1 MNLSTKF
8 AVAAMA
14 LTAFIVGGV
23 ILNAVQREQRM
34 IVQEVERK
42 GRILAETL
50 AMASVNA
57 MLSHDYSTLKR
68 FLEAAARDPEITY
81 AMVLDPTGVIKM
93 HSDLREIGRYVTD
106 EVSARALDTDEVLV
120 QRVPDRSGSPV
131 YDVAA
136 PLMAAGRRVGVLRLG
151 LSTQGMYAALR
162 RSRLEVALI
171 GLLALVLGIGGAVI
185 LTRRISRPLRELVAG
200 ARAVA
205 RGDLSWRPRA
215 TSRDEVGEL
224 AEAFGT
230 MIQHL
235 QAHIEELVRAERL
248 VVLGTLAAGIA
259 HEVRNPLEAIQG
271 AAQVIEG
278 SGGDPAVRKFTRIIR
293 EEVTEL
299 DRFLEGF
306 LEFARPAPLQLQPL
320 AAAGLADEV
329 LALLEPL
336 CEDRGVQVVRRIPA
350 DLPPVL
356 ADGHQIKQVL
366 MNLCLNAIQ
375 AMPEGGT
382 LSLAAQA
389 GDQDGRPGVELAVRD
404 TGPGVPEAIRPQLFE
419 PFVTTKSEGSGLG
432 LAVSRSIIER
442 HRGRIWLGRQAAPG
456 AAFHVWLPRSA
467 GEAEFAA
474 AGSERHGDG
483 YDPAGR

>member
-57 MLSHDYSTLKR
+57 LLSHDYSTLRR
-68 FLEAAARDPEITY
+68 FLGAATQDPDIAY

-93 HSDLREIGRYVTD
+93 HTDLQEIGRYVTD
-106 EVSARALDTDEVLV
+106 DMSVRALDADEVLV
-120 QRVPDRSGSPV
+120 QRVPGRVGSPV

-136 PLMAAGRRVGVLRLG
+136 PVMAAGRRVGVLRLG
-151 LSTQGMYAALR
+151 LSTHGMQATLR

-171 GLLALVLGIGGAVI
+171 GLLALVLGIGGAVV
-185 LTRRISRPLRELVAG
+185 LARRISRPLRELVAG

-205 RGDLSWRPRA
+205 SGDLTWRARA

-224 AEAFGT
+224 ADAFGT
-230 MIQHL
+230 MTQHL

-259 HEVRNPLEAIQG
+259 HEVRNPLEAIKG

-278 SGGDPAVRKFTRIIR
+278 SGGDPAVGKFTRIIKD
-293 EEVTEL
+293 EVTEL

-306 LEFARPAPLQLQPL
+306 LEFARPAPLQPHSL
-320 AAAGLADEV
+320 AVAGLADEV

-336 CEDRGVQVVRRIPA
+336 CADRHIRVERELAEELPA
-350 DLPPVL
+350 VL
-356 ADGHQIKQVL
+356 ADGRQIKQVL
-366 MNLCLNAIQ
+366 VNLCLNAIQ
-375 AMPEGGT
+375 AMPDGGT
-382 LSLAAQA
+382 LIVAT
-389 GDQDGRPGVELAVRD
+389 RPASADEQGGIELVVRD
-404 TGPGVPEAIRPQLFE
+404 TGPGVAESIRHRVFE
-419 PFVTTKSEGSGLG
+419 PFVTTKTGGSGLG
-432 LAVSRSIIER
+432 LAVSRSIVER
-442 HRGRIWLGRQAAPG
+442 HGGRIGVTSEEGRG
-456 AAFHVWLPRSA
+456 ATFTVWLPEA
-467 GEAEFAA
+467 GGTELARP
-474 AGSERHGDG
+474 SV
-483 YDPAGR
+483 